1 MVTSVV
7 MTLRDCF
14 GVFYVKIN
22 VDSLQKICKWE
33 KWDLCIFLAHICKNT
48 RKFIPKKKLFWYGYC
63 MCMHCLL
70 IEKQNRLGKSIFN
83 SFSRFL
89 STVVHKSNLGP
100 GCTGSLLQHLL
111 DEYICHSFWQTIHN
125 RWQIKIVLYLVHFL
139 NVSKTENIFKN
150 HISFMTLGEARVRKS
165 TSHF

>member
-1 MVTSVV
+1 MVTGVV
-7 MTLRDCF
+7 MTLRECLR
-14 GVFYVKIN
+14 VFYVKIN
-22 VDSLQKICKWE
+22 VGSMQNICKWE
-33 KWDLCIFLAHICKNT
+33 KWDLCIFHAHICKYV

-70 IEKQNRLGKSIFN
+70 IQNQSRLGKSILN

-89 STVVHKSNLGP
+89 STVVHKSNLDP

-111 DEYICHSFWQTIHN
+111 DEYICHSFWQTIDN

-139 NVSKTENIFKN
+139 NVSKTENLKKPR
-150 HISFMTLGEARVRKS
+150 HI
-165 TSHF
+165 